1 MVWEPCSLYPG
12 EGDGLAECAEVEMP
26 LRWGDSSEGGGFR
39 TLAKRL
45 RSSEPDGEG
54 QVWLLPGGPGQSGTL
69 IMPAFMEDLR
79 DLNPDLD
86 FYTLD
91 HRGTGGSEWL
101 GCPVQESAAKN
112 EGRGMSLD
120 EIDACIDY
128 LDGTDPGR
136 LDVYGATHAAIDL
149 AAFIH
154 HTSEESEKVL
164 LWGFSAGTFW
174 IQRYL
179 QFFPDQVDGVILEG
193 IVPPDESLVFMDES
207 FDRIGRELLA
217 DCQADDFCSSKLPD
231 PEATLASLLQNLD
244 RGHCQNANISSLS
257 LLALILDLNYFYPTN
272 QLGPALIYRLI
283 RCSPADV
290 DSIYQLLDFLY
301 PEMGPEL
308 DHSYSQV
315 LSFNQISSE
324 LWEHSAFKNNNALL
338 AYLDGVYDDILFGF
352 GLGYYRN
359 EVYLRWPRYSDPDD
373 DRWAN
378 SAVPMLMLQ
387 GQLDPATPH
396 DEALRV
402 AEHFDGPFQHWASF
416 PHGAHNVSHGYGP
429 PDGEYPPACGASLA
443 LAFIRDPKGDLDLS
457 CIDETLPPDFEGR
470 TWAPT
475 LMGTEDFFEN
485 VPASSRSRLSS
496 QQLAELQRVRDRLR
510 DLRVQWQGG

>member
-1 MVWEPCSLYPG
+1 MAGLSL
-12 EGDGLAECAEVEMP
+12 
-26 LRWGDSSEGGGFR
+26 
-39 TLAKRL
+39 
-45 RSSEPDGEG
+45 
-54 QVWLLPGGPGQSGTL
+54 
-69 IMPAFMEDLR
+69 
-79 DLNPDLD
+79 
-86 FYTLD
+86 
-91 HRGTGGSEWL
+91 
-101 GCPVQESAAKN
+101 QESETSDA
-112 EGRGMSLD
+112 GRFLSIW
-120 EIDACIDY
+120 EIDPCIDY

-193 IVPPDESLVFMDES
+193 IVPPDESMVFMDES

-231 PEATLASLLQNLD
+231 PEAALRGLIEKLD
-244 RGHCQNANISSLS
+244 RGHCWNANISSS
-257 LLALILDLNYFYPTN
+257 FLLALISELNYYYPTH
-272 QLGPALIYRLI
+272 QLGPALIYRLD
-283 RCSPADV
+283 RCSTEDL
-290 DSIYQLLDFLY
+290 DSIDQLSDFLDT
-301 PEMGPEL
+301 GPEL
-308 DHSYSQV
+308 DYSLSSV
-315 LSFNQISSE
+315 LFINQLVSE
-324 LWEHSAFKNNNALL
+324 LWEHKAFKKNNALL
-338 AYLDGVYDDILFGF
+338 AYLDGVYEDILFGY
-352 GLGYYRN
+352 GLGYFRN

-373 DRWAN
+373 DRWAR
-378 SAVPMLMLQ
+378 SDVPMLMLQ

-416 PHGAHNVSHGYGP
+416 PHGAHRVSSGF
-429 PDGEYPPACGASLA
+429 CGASLA

-470 TWAPT
+470 IWAPT

-496 QQLAELQRVRDRLR
+496 QQLAELHRVRDRLR
-510 DLRVQWQGG
+510 ELRKARRALGGGAAFPRLR